1 MGVCIASFEIM
12 TVIRGDQRDPQ
23 LPVHVNQALIDSLL
37 LVKSIGLELEI
48 EPIRTEDVEKVLG
61 GHGRGS
67 ELFLA
72 EEGGDFTVKTAR
84 QCNQARTVAAQQGL
98 VYAGFVIETLRV
110 AVTDQANE
118 VLVSETVLG

>member
-48 EPIRTEDVEKVLG
+48 ETDRDRRCRESLKATDAEGTVPG
-61 GHGRGS
+61 GGGGISPSRQPDS
-67 ELFLA
+67 APPELWL
-72 EEGGDFTVKTAR
+72 
-84 QCNQARTVAAQQGL
+84 QQGL